1 MDRSLMS
8 ISPAAMTA
16 LENYAW
22 PGNVRELENLIERT
36 VALTDNEIIE
46 PQDLPPYIGEASDA
60 DPALASAPRITESGV
75 NMPKIIGNIE
85 RTMIQ
90 QALELSNGVK
100 ARAAN
105 LLSINRTTLV
115 EKIKRLKIDA

>member
-1 MDRSLMS
+1 
-8 ISPAAMTA
+8 
-16 LENYAW
+16 
-22 PGNVRELENLIERT
+22 VRELENLIERT